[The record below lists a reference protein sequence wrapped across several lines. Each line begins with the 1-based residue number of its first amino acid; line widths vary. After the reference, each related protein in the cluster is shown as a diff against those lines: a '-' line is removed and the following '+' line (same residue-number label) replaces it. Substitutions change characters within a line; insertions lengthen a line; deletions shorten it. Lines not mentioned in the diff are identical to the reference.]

1 MEAIG
6 RLTGGIA
13 HDFKNTMT
21 GIIGYARMLMTIL
34 DEHDP
39 HYLPI
44 SEISRAGER
53 SGTLTKQLLAFGRR
67 QLLRAGRAH
76 GQLLSL
82 VFVLL
87 EYHTA

>member
-1 MEAIG
+1 
-6 RLTGGIA
+6 
-13 HDFKNTMT
+13 
-21 GIIGYARMLMTIL
+21 MTIL

-67 QLLRAGRAH
+67 QLLRAGRA
-76 GQLLSL
+76 
-82 VFVLL
+82 
-87 EYHTA
+87 

>member
-13 HDFKNTMT
+13 HDFKKTMT
-21 GIIGYARMLMTIL
+21 GIIGYARMLVTIL

-44 SEISRAGER
+44 SEISRVGER
-53 SGTLTKQLLAFGRR
+53 SATLTKQLLAFGRR
-67 QLLRAGRAH
+67 QFSRAGRA
-76 GQLLSL
+76 
-82 VFVLL
+82 
-87 EYHTA
+87 